1 MANLKRWMLIA
12 LTVLLL
18 TPFSFSQQAAPAPA
32 IPSFGQGPELP
43 RSPEILTDKSVTF
56 RLSAPKASKVELYGD
71 WKDMYPLPAI
81 DMTKDDKG
89 VWSLTV
95 EPLKPEYWSYWF
107 SVDGVRTLDPSNPRV
122 QRDGTNYASV
132 LFISGPSSELY
143 EVKDVPRGNV
153 AMVWYDSPSLKMK
166 RRMYVY
172 TPPGYEA
179 SKDKYPVLYLLHGGG
194 GDEDAWFTLGHANVI
209 LDNLIAQGKAKP
221 MIVVMPNGNANQYA
235 TLGFGLPALPAQ
247 PLSFR
252 TSGASPSFDLA
263 SMRAYP
269 DSIVND
275 ILPYME
281 RTYRVIANKD
291 SRAIAGLSMGGMHTM
306 IATLYHPGTFGYI
319 GVFSSG
325 SGSIDEATEKQFAA
339 LNASG
344 LKLYYVAC
352 GVKDSLAY
360 KNSQL
365 LIEELKKLKIQHTF
379 RESSGGHNWAN
390 WRIYLSEFAPMLFQ
404 K

>member
-1 MANLKRWMLIA
+1 MSNLKIPMLLA
-12 LTVLLL
+12 VTVLLL
-18 TPFSFSQQAAPAPA
+18 VPFSFSQQAAPAPA
-32 IPSFGQGPELP
+32 APAFGQGPALP
-43 RSPEILTDKSVTF
+43 LSPEILADKSVIF
-56 RLSAPKASKVELYGD
+56 RLSAPNTSKVELYGG
-71 WKDMYPLPAI
+71 WKDMYPLPPI
-81 DMTKDDKG
+81 GMTKDDKG
-89 VWSLTV
+89 VWSVTV
-95 EPLKPEYWSYWF
+95 EPLNPEYWSYWF

-122 QRDGTNYASV
+122 QRDGINYASV
-132 LFISGPSSELY
+132 LFIPGQSSDLY
-143 EVKDVPRGNV
+143 EVKDVPRGTV
-153 AMVWYDSPSLKMK
+153 GMVWYDSPSLKMK

-209 LDNLIAQGKAKP
+209 LDNLIAQGKTKP

-247 PLSFR
+247 PMSFR
-252 TSGASPSFDLA
+252 TSGGSPTFNLA

-269 DSIVND
+269 DSIVSD
-275 ILPYME
+275 IIPYME
-281 RTYRVIANKD
+281 KTYRVVANKD

-325 SGSIDEATEKQFAA
+325 SGAIDEATEKQLVT
-339 LNASG
+339 LNAGG

-352 GVKDSLAY
+352 GVKDTLAY

-365 LIEELKKLKIQHTF
+365 LVEELKKLKIQHTF
-379 RESSGGHNWAN
+379 RESSGGHSWAN
-390 WRIYLSEFAPMLFQ
+390 WRIYLSEFAPLLFQ
-404 K
+404 R